1 MLRMLS
7 ISICR
12 CDADTNRR
20 FVQES
25 CCHYLWPCWGRCV
38 VSKLS
43 FRNNAWNACIFL
55 DNHTCVWLYT
65 RFIFHACPRDMTT
78 SFEAFKSFQAVEDPV
93 QADSNYPITNRIFV
107 DRQKKWLR
115 TKAAS
120 KGAMMFDGE
129 HPFVEICFSSM
140 IFRFIVLLPNRL

>member
-12 CDADTNRR
+12 CDANTNRR

-43 FRNNAWNACIFL
+43 FRSNAWNTCIFL
-55 DNHTCVWLYT
+55 DNHTCQCVWLYT

-107 DRQKKWLR
+107 DRQKKMAKNESHLQRSHDVWWW
-115 TKAAS
+115 AS
-120 KGAMMFDGE
+120 IRWNMLFIND
-129 HPFVEICFSSM
+129 FSLHCTSSK
-140 IFRFIVLLPNRL
+140 